1 MWDSRHLHPCG
12 SSLRVAGRPGL
23 RRQAGAWM
31 RVRVALA
38 GGRVDVRAGC
48 TGAWVLDAVVARRAM
63 RGPHPQALP
72 ILPFPISV
80 TNGAAGGDTACGHS
94 KSARQSRQVSTGLLQ
109 ASSLQGCGCGLQTLS
124 RLPFAVSVICS
135 VAIATSCRESE
146 GIGARVPAGMPL
158 AGG

>member
-1 MWDSRHLHPCG
+1 
-12 SSLRVAGRPGL
+12 
-23 RRQAGAWM
+23 M

-48 TGAWVLDAVVARRAM
+48 TGAWVLDARWLRGAQRAAPTHRPCRFCPSPYLLRTAQPVATQPAGIARARGRAVRCQQGFFRRA
-63 RGPHPQALP
+63 
-72 ILPFPISV
+72 
-80 TNGAAGGDTACGHS
+80 
-94 KSARQSRQVSTGLLQ
+94 
-109 ASSLQGCGCGLQTLS
+109 SLQGCGCGLQTLS